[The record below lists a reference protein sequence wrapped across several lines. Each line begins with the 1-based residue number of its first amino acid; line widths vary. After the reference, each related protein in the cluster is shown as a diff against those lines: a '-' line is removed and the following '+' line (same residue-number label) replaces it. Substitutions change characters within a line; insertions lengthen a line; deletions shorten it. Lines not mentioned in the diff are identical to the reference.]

1 MVAVDLAHRG
11 SCGSDQFCPF
21 EIINVFNKFDCIFLT
36 FSLFFSIDK
45 AGINVGL
52 KNKEGLTALDIVT
65 QFTASR
71 AGLEIKQM
79 LRGLLYIQKRQFVEI
94 FEIQLYKD
102 FEMNPWKQ
110 DKDISFRR
118 LLWMTLRLFLLFC
131 TLQLSQRRVFLRYE
145 CLYDVDVFETSI
157 IRHRCL

>member
-1 MVAVDLAHRG
+1 
-11 SCGSDQFCPF
+11 
-21 EIINVFNKFDCIFLT
+21 
-36 FSLFFSIDK
+36 
-45 AGINVGL
+45 
-52 KNKEGLTALDIVT
+52 
-65 QFTASR
+65 
-71 AGLEIKQM
+71 M

-102 FEMNPWKQ
+102 FDMNPLKQ

-131 TLQLSQRRVFLRYE
+131 TLQLSQRRVFLRCE